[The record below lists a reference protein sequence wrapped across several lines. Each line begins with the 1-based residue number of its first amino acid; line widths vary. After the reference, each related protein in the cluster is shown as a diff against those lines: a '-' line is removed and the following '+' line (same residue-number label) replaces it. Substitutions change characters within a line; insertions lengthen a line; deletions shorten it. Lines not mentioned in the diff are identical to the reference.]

1 MRFSRTKLGFQ
12 QCVLSIILILAISIA
27 CSATG
32 STSTPQTI
40 QSLGQLDAPLGTGWV
55 VGDLDGDQQV
65 DLAVSRD
72 IARTANGYQY
82 RVELKLTQA
91 KTGSFTFSHSDGLG
105 VTIAAI
111 DVDGDHDLDL
121 VIDGR
126 FPGQRIGVWI
136 NDGKGT
142 FTEDLQH
149 RFTSTDVAAL
159 VSLRP
164 DIPAQAIDVSFNPI
178 PAFVFTE
185 AFFASHLKESGPI
198 RYTAVPVIARI
209 ARGTKH
215 LRAPP
220 QASL

>member
-1 MRFSRTKLGFQ
+1 MRFSRPRLGFQ
-12 QCVLSIILILAISIA
+12 QFVLSIILILAISIA
-27 CSATG
+27 CSAAGT
-32 STSTPQTI
+32 TSTPQTI
-40 QSLGQLDAPLGTGWV
+40 QSLAQLDAPLGTGWV
-55 VGDLDGDQQV
+55 VGDLDGDQKV

-91 KTGSFTFSHSDGLG
+91 NTGSFTFSHTDGLG

-126 FPGQRIGVWI
+126 FPGQRIGIWI
-136 NDGKGT
+136 NDGTGT
-142 FTEDLQH
+142 FTEDLQQ
-149 RFTSTDVAAL
+149 RFTSTDVASL
-159 VSLRP
+159 VSLRS
-164 DIPAQAIDVSFNPI
+164 DIPAQAIDDSFNPI
-178 PAFVFTE
+178 PVFVFTE
-185 AFFASHLKESGPI
+185 AFFSFHLIESGPTG
-198 RYTAVPVIARI
+198 YTVVPVIARI

>member
-1 MRFSRTKLGFQ
+1 MRFSRPTLGFQ
-12 QCVLSIILILAISIA
+12 QCFLSIILILAISIA
-27 CSATG
+27 CSAAGT
-32 STSTPQTI
+32 SSTPQTV
-40 QSLGQLDAPLGTGWV
+40 QSLAQLDAPLGTGWV
-55 VGDLDGDQQV
+55 VGDLDGDQKG

-126 FPGQRIGVWI
+126 FPGQRIGIWI

-142 FTEDLQH
+142 FTEDLLN
-149 RFTSTDVAAL
+149 RFTSTDSVSL

-164 DIPAQAIDVSFNPI
+164 DVPAQAIDDSSNPI

-185 AFFASHLKESGPI
+185 AFFSFHLTESGPI
-198 RYTAVPVIARI
+198 GYSAVPVIARS

>member
-1 MRFSRTKLGFQ
+1 MRFSRPILGIRQ
-12 QCVLSIILILAISIA
+12 YVLSIILILATSIA
-27 CSATG
+27 CSSAGT
-32 STSTPQTI
+32 TSPQTI
-40 QSLGQLDAPLGTGWV
+40 QSLEQLDAPLGTGWV
-55 VGDLDGDQQV
+55 AGDLDGDQKI

-82 RVELKLTQA
+82 RVELKLSQA

-111 DVDGDHDLDL
+111 DVDGDNDLDL

-126 FPGQRIGVWI
+126 FPGQRIGIWI
-136 NDGKGT
+136 NDGNGT
-142 FTEDLQH
+142 FTEDVHH
-149 RFTSTDVAAL
+149 RFTSTDVASLA
-159 VSLRP
+159 SLRP
-164 DIPAQAIDVSFNPI
+164 DIPAQAIDDSFNPI

-185 AFFASHLKESGPI
+185 AFFSFHLTQSRPI
-198 RYTAVPVIARI
+198 GYTAVPFIARI

>member
-1 MRFSRTKLGFQ
+1 MRFSRTTLGFQ
-12 QCVLSIILILAISIA
+12 QFLLSIILILAISIA
-27 CSATG
+27 CSAAGT
-32 STSTPQTI
+32 TSTPQTI
-40 QSLGQLDAPLGTGWV
+40 QSLAQLDAPLGTGWV
-55 VGDLDGDQQV
+55 VGDLDGDQKV

-82 RVELKLTQA
+82 RVELKLTKA

-126 FPGQRIGVWI
+126 FPGQRIGIWI
-136 NDGKGT
+136 NDGNGT

-149 RFTSTDVAAL
+149 RFTPPDVASL
-159 VSLRP
+159 VLLRP
-164 DIPAQAIDVSFNPI
+164 DIPAQAIDDSFNPI

-185 AFFASHLKESGPI
+185 AFFSFHLTESRRIG
-198 RYTAVPVIARI
+198 YTAVPVIARI

>member
-1 MRFSRTKLGFQ
+1 MRFSRPILGFQ
-12 QCVLSIILILAISIA
+12 KCVLSIILILAISIA
-27 CSATG
+27 CSAAGT
-32 STSTPQTI
+32 TSTPQTI
-40 QSLGQLDAPLGTGWV
+40 QSLAELDAPLGTGWV
-55 VGDLDGDQQV
+55 VGDLDGDQKV

-91 KTGSFTFSHSDGLG
+91 KTGSFTFSHTDGLG

-111 DVDGDHDLDL
+111 DVDGDNDLDL

-126 FPGQRIGVWI
+126 FPGQRIGIWI
-136 NDGKGT
+136 NDGNGT
-142 FTEDLQH
+142 FTEDVHH
-149 RFTSTDVAAL
+149 RFTSTDVASLA
-159 VSLRP
+159 SLRP
-164 DIPAQAIDVSFNPI
+164 DIPAQAIDDSFNPI

-185 AFFASHLKESGPI
+185 AFFSFHLTQSGPI
-198 RYTAVPVIARI
+198 GYTAVPFIARI
-209 ARGTKH
+209 ACGTKH